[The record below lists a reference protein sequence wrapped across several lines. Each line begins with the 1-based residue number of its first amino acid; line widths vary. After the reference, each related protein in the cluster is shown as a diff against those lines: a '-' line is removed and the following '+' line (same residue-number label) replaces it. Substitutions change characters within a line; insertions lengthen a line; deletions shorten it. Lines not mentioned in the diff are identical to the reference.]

1 MHRTAAIIT
10 FLLSSFVTNELAADG
25 PLVRTPTSRPKAKV
39 KTYPWKKDIVAT
51 IFWVGEKPTPNNP
64 TPNHASSWDTKWQIN
79 FGGFDDPNNRAPV
92 GFRPAKFVPKL
103 NPFYIALP
111 FNDRENHKY
120 IKPIVPKVVPWYHAS
135 LVQKGQSCLKGRWLQ
150 IVFGNR
156 SCYAQWEDCGPFN
169 TTDEA
174 YVFGNQRPKNLKNK
188 GAGIDLS
195 PAIRDFLQFKS
206 GQKVH
211 WRFVEEAS
219 VPPGPWD
226 KYMTKKPGGPPL
238 NETATEKYLR
248 EGREFR
254 ERYEA
259 ELEKERELLRKS
271 LEAQRQKD
279 KNR

>member
-156 SCYAQWEDCGPFN
+156 SCYAQWEDCG
-169 TTDEA
+169 
-174 YVFGNQRPKNLKNK
+174 
-188 GAGIDLS
+188 
-195 PAIRDFLQFKS
+195 DFLQFKS